1 MNFIFL
7 YEKENRPCLSTQKT
21 LASRVKS
28 SNRELFESKIK
39 FRHFTK
45 MSTFKYR
52 SGAQEIK

>member
-45 MSTFKYR
+45 MSAFKYR